1 MKAPSSNIQAPEK
14 LQFSITKR
22 RDVRLGAWCLM
33 FLWSLMLGSWSF
45 AAPAA
50 LYTNNFES
58 SALDQVPDDM
68 LVLDGAF
75 AVKQSGANKYL
86 ELPGAPLDTF
96 GALFGI
102 NSVAN
107 VSVTAKI
114 FGTGKGRRF
123 PTFGV
128 GLNGAGGYKLKVAPS
143 KDKLELYKG
152 DDVIATAPFKWKSGT
167 WTEFRLQVRAVS
179 AGQWVVEGRA
189 WESSNKEPEKWD
201 ISYTEKTEPTPGR
214 ASVAGSPYSGTPI
227 RFDDLAVTAIPG
239 K

>member
-1 MKAPSSNIQAPEK
+1 MKPIF
-14 LQFSITKR
+14 L
-22 RDVRLGAWCLM
+22 V
-33 FLWSLMLGSWSF
+33 FLWSLALGCWSF
-45 AAPAA
+45 AAPAP
-50 LYTNNFES
+50 LYTNDFQ
-58 SALDQVPDDM
+58 SAELDKVPDDM

-75 AVKQSGANKYL
+75 TVKQDGANKFL

-96 GALFGI
+96 GVLFGPAT
-102 NSVAN
+102 NAN
-107 VSVTAKI
+107 VTATAKI

-128 GLNGAGGYKLKVAPS
+128 GMNGAGGYKLKVAPS

-167 WTEFRLQVRAVS
+167 WTEFRLQVRMAG
-179 AGQWVVEGRA
+179 AGQWLVEGRA
-189 WESSNKEPEKWD
+189 WDGSGKEPEKWD
-201 ISYTEKTEPTPGR
+201 ISYNEKTEPTPGR

-227 RFDDLAVTAIPG
+227 RFDDLAVTAIAA